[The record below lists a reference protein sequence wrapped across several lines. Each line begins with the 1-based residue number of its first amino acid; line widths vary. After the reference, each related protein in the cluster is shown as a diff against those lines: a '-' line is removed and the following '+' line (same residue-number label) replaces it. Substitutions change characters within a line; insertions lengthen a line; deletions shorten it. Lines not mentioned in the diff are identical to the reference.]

1 MNTDKTIIGRYENI
15 RFPEFEEMPEV
26 PAKIDTGAFT
36 SSIHASDVKL
46 VEKAGAKTV
55 LSFTLLDHDRA
66 PEAATHEIDD
76 YTMTTV
82 TNSFGQQEERYTT
95 ELTVVLAGQ
104 TFKTLFTLADRS
116 QNTFPILIGRR
127 ALYER
132 FIVDPDI
139 SNVAKEKVLSI
150 FDPSPD
156 DEEWKAEK

>member
-46 VEKAGAKTV
+46 VEKAGEKTV

-82 TNSFGQQEERYTT
+82 TNS
-95 ELTVVLAGQ
+95 LGQ